1 MDIKDIY
8 EVWDRFEKSSLSE
21 LKLSLGGDNLELKK
35 AMEVIST
42 EDKSGKIKQQV
53 ITKNDFMEEN
63 ETNEANFNYK
73 EIKAPFVGTFYRS
86 ASPEAKPYVSVGDVV
101 KKGDILGIIEAM
113 KIMNELAAPFSGKI
127 VEIRAEDGKMIEYN
141 QVLFLLE
148 ETDV

>member
-21 LKLSLGGDNLELKK
+21 LKLSLSGDNIELKK

-42 EDKSGKIKQQV
+42 EDKPGKIKQQV
-53 ITKNDFMEEN
+53 ITPNKFMEEN
-63 ETNEANFNYK
+63 EPNEANSDYK

-86 ASPEAKPYVSVGDVV
+86 ASPEAKPYVAVGDVV
-101 KKGDILGIIEAM
+101 KKGDIIGIIEAM

>member
-35 AMEVIST
+35 AMEAIST
-42 EDKSGKIKQQV
+42 EDKLGKITQQAV
-53 ITKNDFMEEN
+53 TKDNFTEEN
-63 ETNEANFNYK
+63 EPNDVNSNYK

-113 KIMNELAAPFSGKI
+113 KIMNELAAPVSGKI

>member
-8 EVWDRFEKSSLSE
+8 EVWDKFEKSSLSE
-21 LKLSLGGDNLELKK
+21 LRLSLGGDNFELKK

-42 EDKSGKIKQQV
+42 EDKLGKIKQQV

-63 ETNEANFNYK
+63 ETNEGDSNYK

>member
-42 EDKSGKIKQQV
+42 EDRPGKIKQQV

-63 ETNEANFNYK
+63 EPNEANYDYK

-86 ASPEAKPYVSVGDVV
+86 ASPEAKPYVAVGDVV

-113 KIMNELAAPFSGKI
+113 KIMNELAAPVSGKI